1 MKNYLRHVLSLIFL
15 MLAACQGQDKVVV
28 RETIREA
35 MPGPSVSGSASGG
48 NTGLG
53 APPGSSQ
60 VGGVD
65 SVGGGNGI
73 NQRPLESYSVNIT
86 TLPEFKEF
94 IAPIIESMALKH
106 PRFAADM
113 AHIAINRTWFLIPV
127 ELNKLPAHVIGVGF
141 ADQELQQLAI
151 QNLSSVWINSSLFE
165 KYPSSKDRGL
175 LILHEIIMGIRL
187 MKLKSPLDNCYSEIA
202 LVGLNNERRAE
213 HGKLRDS
220 CALKYGLQNN
230 GPGLVNTAL
239 GKIELSKEDYDNIR
253 ELVIHL
259 SSQTE
264 NLSQNQL
271 NAWLA
276 DKSFRKY

>member
-1 MKNYLRHVLSLIFL
+1 MKNYLCRLIPLIFL
-15 MLAACQGQDKVVV
+15 ALTACQGQEKVVV

-35 MPGPSVSGSASGG
+35 PTGTGTSGG
-48 NTGLG
+48 NTALG

-65 SVGGGNGI
+65 SVGGGNGV

-94 IAPIIESMALKH
+94 IAPIIETLALKH
-106 PRFAADM
+106 QRFAADM

-127 ELNKLPAHVIGVGF
+127 ELNKLPANVIGVGF

-151 QNLSSVWINSSLFE
+151 QNLSSVWINSNLFE
-165 KYPSSKDRGL
+165 KYPSAKDRAL
-175 LILHEIIMGIRL
+175 LILHEIVMGIRL
-187 MKLKSPLDNCYSEIA
+187 MKLKSALDNCHSEIA
-202 LVGLNNERRAE
+202 LVGLNPERRAE
-213 HGKLRDS
+213 HNKLRDA
-220 CALKYGLQNN
+220 CALKYGLQSG
-230 GPGLVNTAL
+230 GPGVINTSL

-253 ELVIHL
+253 ELVVHL
-259 SSQTE
+259 STQSE
-264 NLSQNQL
+264 NLSQSQL
-271 NAWLA
+271 DAWLT